1 MMGFIVKEEK
11 GAEGYSQQTEQN
23 NKEALF
29 FVKMTHAQFLVE
41 CYKKRIKFGF
51 KVFFYE
57 LRKFLLEF

>member
-1 MMGFIVKEEK
+1 MGFVVKEEK
-11 GAEGYSQQTEQN
+11 GAKGYSQQTEQN

-41 CYKKRIKFGF
+41 CYKKGLNLVLKF
-51 KVFFYE
+51 FFYE